1 MGEVLE
7 LRRSDFYTTQGRHGT
22 QYFISIKRQVQHRG
36 GGAQEQSPKSQ
47 AGTRNVSLP
56 SPLVDMYEQHL
67 RNWAGYGDD
76 GLIFPPREK
85 RGRRHMHL
93 NTMRFH
99 FERGRDAWNEMQRER
114 GGVVLER
121 LTFHDLRHTFLTM
134 AGRAHATGPD
144 LQRLGG
150 HSDIQT
156 VQIYQHTTE
165 DRLADVS
172 EEMARQLV
180 LPPSNDGGNV
190 IPMNAKERT
199 A

>member
-1 MGEVLE
+1 MFRC
-7 LRRSDFYTTQGRHGT
+7 LRPWWICTNSIYVIGQGT
-22 QYFISIKRQVQHRG
+22 EMTDS
-36 GGAQEQSPKSQ
+36 SS
-47 AGTRNVSLP
+47 
-56 SPLVDMYEQHL
+56 
-67 RNWAGYGDD
+67 
-76 GLIFPPREK
+76 PREK